1 MRIARVI
8 DTSGAQVYAAATH
21 EGQLHRIVGDIT
33 SPSVEITDEPVE
45 VRRWLPPIEPRT
57 IICVGLNY
65 RKHAE
70 EGGKPIPERPL
81 LFMKNPAAAIGHDQP
96 ILLPKVCGDEVD
108 YECELAVVIKQDTR
122 DISVENALDAVWGYT
137 CGNDVSARKWQFELG
152 GGQWIRAKGFD
163 TFAPLGPYLVT
174 PDEIPDPNK
183 LPIRTL
189 LNGHIVQE
197 SNTSDM
203 IFSVAELISF
213 ISQDTTVQA
222 GTVIL
227 TGTPSGV
234 GWWRQPRRVLEHGD
248 AISVHIDG
256 VGILNNSVL
265 KA

>member
-8 DTSGAQVYAAATH
+8 DENGQMTWAALH
-21 EGQLHRIVGDIT
+21 DDGQLRRIVDTEDGTQKHIIDEIVT
-33 SPSVEITDEPVE
+33 AQHWLSPIDPGA
-45 VRRWLPPIEPRT
+45 

-81 LFMKNPAAAIGHDQP
+81 LFMKNPAAAIGHEQP

-108 YECELAVVIKQDTR
+108 YECELAVIIKENVR
-122 DISVENALDAVWGYT
+122 DVSVENALDAVWGYT
-137 CGNDVSARKWQFELG
+137 CANDVSARIWQFELS

-163 TFAPLGPYLVT
+163 TFAPLGPFLVT
-174 PDEIPDPNK
+174 TDEAPDPNN
-183 LPIRTL
+183 LPIRTR
-189 LNGHIVQE
+189 LNGQVVQE
-197 SNTSDM
+197 SNTADM

-213 ISQDTTVQA
+213 ISQDTTLLA

-234 GWWRQPRRVLEHGD
+234 GWFSEPRRTLQEGD
-248 AISVHIDG
+248 TVSIEIDG
-256 VGILNNSVL
+256 IGTLTNPVQQ
-265 KA
+265 A